1 MQTNHL
7 QGWTLN
13 VDGASNN
20 EGAGV
25 SIILATPDGFIFV
38 QSYTLV
44 FPATNNEA
52 EYEVDIAGLKMAAI
66 LGVSRLEVCCDSLW
80 W

>member
-1 MQTNHL
+1 M
-7 QGWTLN
+7 
-13 VDGASNN
+13 DGASNN

-44 FPATNNEA
+44 FPATNSEA
-52 EYEVDIAGLKMAAI
+52 EYEVDIAGLKMAAT
-66 LGVSRLEVCCDSLW
+66 LSLQTRGLLRLSLIHI
-80 W
+80 